1 VELESSLVL
10 IERAQSGDAA
20 ALNRLIDRYRPRIVR
35 WASGRLPGYAR
46 DLTDTE
52 DLVQDALVG
61 TFRNFQTFQCRG
73 EWALQGYLRRAVL
86 NRIREELRRQK
97 GRPRR
102 DELRDE
108 VAAQELSPLEAA
120 MGAETFA
127 RYNAAL
133 DTLTEPE
140 REAVIARLELG
151 CSYKEIALLL
161 DKSSEDAA
169 RMGVTRAIDIIRATR
184 STWRLDMEAFSG
196 WRKPLRTAL
205 QSTGISRS
213 RPPATTPNGA
223 PSNSCGGWPI

>member
-1 VELESSLVL
+1 MTEVKRIRWDVLGRLDVAFTGDSLTNYPGNAAARETEHGYAVELESSLVL

-169 RMGVTRAIDIIRATR
+169 RMGVTRAIARVAN
-184 STWRLDMEAFSG
+184 LMSG
-196 WRKPLRTAL
+196 
-205 QSTGISRS
+205 S
-213 RPPATTPNGA
+213 
-223 PSNSCGGWPI
+223 